1 MAVNR
6 PQQVGIEFVDPEQTL
21 EAIETQLAPRG
32 RAAAQAL
39 LLIGIVWA
47 VYAVALRG
55 SFIFVDEKVVLENAL
70 LRQWSGLWPI
80 WIHPT
85 ILPHYQPLAYS
96 AFLVEFKLFALQPA
110 AYLTINV

>member
-6 PQQVGIEFVDPEQTL
+6 PQQVGIAYADPAETI

-32 RAAAQAL
+32 RLAAQAL
-39 LLIGIVWA
+39 LLIGIVVA
-47 VYAVALRG
+47 VYGVALRG
-55 SFIFVDEKVVLENAL
+55 AFIFADDKVILENAL
-70 LRQWSGLWPI
+70 LRPWSGLWPI

-96 AFLVEFKLFALQPA
+96 ALLIEFKLFAIRSVGYHA
-110 AYLTINV
+110 V